1 MVAKRMFDYQSD
13 CIEPCQEFYIR
24 WQKRRPSLTYQNV
37 MQDDRDRVY
46 DEKVVAADMLDF
58 LQEFRIAHPTY
69 FDAPLFVT
77 GESYAGMPSF

>member
-1 MVAKRMFDYQSD
+1 
-13 CIEPCQEFYIR
+13 
-24 WQKRRPSLTYQNV
+24 
-37 MQDDRDRVY
+37 VY

-58 LQEFRIAHPTY
+58 LQEFRIAHPSY